1 MICCRIAR
9 YSRFIF
15 EECLKW
21 ASLRK
26 AFGKPLTEQPV
37 IRAKL
42 AAMYAKIEAGQ
53 SWLESERTIIGTEDF
68 VRSLADIFPYSSDI
82 TYQMCSMSYA
92 EHAEHLAG
100 PVA

>member
-1 MICCRIAR
+1 MAR
-9 YSRFIF
+9 YSRFIY
-15 EECLKW
+15 EECIKW

-42 AAMYAKIEAGQ
+42 AAMYSKVEAGQ
-53 SWLESERTIIGTEDF
+53 AWLEREYRTNS
-68 VRSLADIFPYSSDI
+68 RSKRSDADKQYSAEI
-82 TYQMCSMSYA
+82 TYQMCNMTYK
-92 EHAEHLAG
+92 EHSEHLAG